1 MVYCEILSGLWISD
15 IEMINKND
23 FLKDNLITTIINCT
37 IDYNFPNIQNKFRL
51 PISPM
56 FHSNDLILFNKN
68 INKILEFIHK
78 SLNETNVLICCYD
91 GINISTV
98 IAGLYIKKYCPD
110 IPLTDI
116 PNIIASKNTSLII
129 PHDLSIFKI

>member
-1 MVYCEILSGLWISD
+1 MIYCEILSGLWISD

-37 IDYNFPNIQNKFRL
+37 LDYNFPEIPHKLRL

-56 FHSNDLILFNKN
+56 FHSNDLELFNRN
-68 INKILEFIHK
+68 ISKILNIIHE

-98 IAGLYIKKYCPD
+98 IAGLYIKKFCPE
-110 IPLTDI
+110 IQLSDI
-116 PNIIASKNTSLII
+116 PNIISSKNSSLII